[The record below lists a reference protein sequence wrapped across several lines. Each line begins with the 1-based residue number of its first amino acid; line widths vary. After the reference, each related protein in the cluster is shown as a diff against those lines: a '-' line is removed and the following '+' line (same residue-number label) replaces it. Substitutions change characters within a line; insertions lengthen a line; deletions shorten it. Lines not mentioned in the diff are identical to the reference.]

1 VNLRGFL
8 RKEIP
13 ALSTADRGLAV
24 ESWRSGPFFVRLMM
38 LVLLFTFLFLVDSE
52 AHNPER
58 MYKLIS
64 RLTVITRDARSIGLA
79 LREDDV
85 VDGLFEWTLLIAG
98 AELDFNYWIE
108 SNYDDLDDAR
118 LVAYLLT
125 PVVDQRPASS

>member
-1 VNLRGFL
+1 
-8 RKEIP
+8 
-13 ALSTADRGLAV
+13 
-24 ESWRSGPFFVRLMM
+24 
-38 LVLLFTFLFLVDSE
+38 
-52 AHNPER
+52 

-64 RLTVITRDARSIGLA
+64 RRTVITRDARSIGLA